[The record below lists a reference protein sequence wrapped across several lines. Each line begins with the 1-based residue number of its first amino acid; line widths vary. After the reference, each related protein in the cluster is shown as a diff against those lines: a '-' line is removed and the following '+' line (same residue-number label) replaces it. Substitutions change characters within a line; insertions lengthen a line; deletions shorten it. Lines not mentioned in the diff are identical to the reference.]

1 MNSTPL
7 TARALLFLVALT
19 LVYSAL
25 GIIAILREGSWEQ
38 VPSWD
43 CAHFHTLA
51 IQAKRA
57 VAADGLSGLATFWA
71 HGTGV
76 HAPLVPV
83 TSGLFQ
89 LILGEHRWAAELVL
103 VLGTFGLVTG
113 TYVATTCLYGEA
125 TAYAVSALTL
135 ALPTVLGLSRTY
147 FFEHPFTGLFAL
159 SMAALLSSDGLSKWR
174 PIVLFGVLAGFAS
187 VTRTGAA
194 VLFVGPAAVMS
205 IGALRQSQPM
215 TRLLRLVAGALL
227 AIAIAAT
234 WYGPNLS
241 AILQYIRSNTY
252 GAHAGFFAGGS
263 AFSFPNFLMYVEANV
278 VEGFGVPLAALTIV
292 AYILAGIGTR
302 GRSLVSWIMGGLALA
317 WWIDFILLL
326 AGAQRVGARYFE
338 PLMPFI
344 AIAIV
349 RAVACIPWMRL
360 RIFLGVLVALGAL
373 HHVYGMTLGFAVPH
387 ASMTDGTAF
396 IGPFRAWNHRS
407 IFLDSACTVAMKDP
421 RANLEIPEVV
431 DRLEA
436 LNLPPGSFV
445 YVLADHPFFQVNAIE
460 LEAVRRGH
468 NWSFGTAPLLQ
479 EPDSPAWTNAITE
492 NLQGARAVVVREG
505 GVSTIASGA
514 SGGSAASGDYA
525 VRAKAAFE
533 AMPVPWIDSRAPIAL
548 GDGSIAR
555 VLRMPS
561 SAEVCRD
568 VPLGLQAG
576 MAQFEGKP
584 FELEGRS
591 VVATPKSI
599 VVTISLRCRERPT
612 EAPAS
617 FVHLLDGDRI
627 IASKDE
633 PAVTFSAD
641 AVPAEPPWRIV
652 LRSVFVGER
661 AQEAIVRRAQA
672 AFGLLINP
680 TTRVKVSRSDL
691 PLDDVG
697 TRIRLG
703 PVR

>member
-1 MNSTPL
+1 MNLIELLILVGVAGLCGALGQAHRGLFARRLPRLDRPWIRGSGPGNVDRAADGPAGAHFLSRRRRLAAGRVVDHRLRALRGDHWSLFEERKDEEVAFAKSDPTNPRQPTLPCRRMRRSHVNSTPL

-263 AFSFPNFLMYVEANV
+263 AF
-278 VEGFGVPLAALTIV
+278 
-292 AYILAGIGTR
+292 R
-302 GRSLVSWIMGGLALA
+302 
-317 WWIDFILLL
+317 
-326 AGAQRVGARYFE
+326 
-338 PLMPFI
+338 
-344 AIAIV
+344 
-349 RAVACIPWMRL
+349 
-360 RIFLGVLVALGAL
+360 
-373 HHVYGMTLGFAVPH
+373 
-387 ASMTDGTAF
+387 
-396 IGPFRAWNHRS
+396 FRTSSCTSRRMS
-407 IFLDSACTVAMKDP
+407 SKGSACHSP
-421 RANLEIPEVV
+421 RS
-431 DRLEA
+431 R
-436 LNLPPGSFV
+436 SS
-445 YVLADHPFFQVNAIE
+445 
-460 LEAVRRGH
+460 RTSSR
-468 NWSFGTAPLLQ
+468 
-479 EPDSPAWTNAITE
+479 
-492 NLQGARAVVVREG
+492 
-505 GVSTIASGA
+505 
-514 SGGSAASGDYA
+514 GSAH
-525 VRAKAAFE
+525 AAD
-533 AMPVPWIDSRAPIAL
+533 PW
-548 GDGSIAR
+548 
-555 VLRMPS
+555 
-561 SAEVCRD
+561 
-568 VPLGLQAG
+568 
-576 MAQFEGKP
+576 
-584 FELEGRS
+584 
-591 VVATPKSI
+591 
-599 VVTISLRCRERPT
+599 
-612 EAPAS
+612 
-617 FVHLLDGDRI
+617 
-627 IASKDE
+627 
-633 PAVTFSAD
+633 
-641 AVPAEPPWRIV
+641 
-652 LRSVFVGER
+652 
-661 AQEAIVRRAQA
+661 
-672 AFGLLINP
+672 
-680 TTRVKVSRSDL
+680 
-691 PLDDVG
+691 
-697 TRIRLG
+697 
-703 PVR
+703 